1 VRPYQQLYYADRLR
15 EQVELLEELTAT
27 LAERGTP
34 ITELEA
40 KLLREAGTARLLEV
54 ENALRYEACRRTMT
68 PPRRAVARIRWYFH
82 PRIGILHHYDP
93 KPLTVP
99 AAYFATRAPALPPTI
114 SIVTPSYEQGR
125 FLERT
130 IYSVLSQGYPAL
142 EYVVQDG
149 GSSDETIEVI
159 RRYERQLVRWA
170 SERDNGQ
177 ADAINRG
184 FAGSSGEIMAWLN
197 SDDLL
202 LPGALAYVARYFAE
216 HPEVDV
222 VYGHRVMIDERDGQI
237 GAWIMPP
244 HDDFALTVADYI
256 PQETLFW
263 RRSIWEASGGGLDT
277 DFGYALDWD
286 LLLRFRDA
294 GARMVRLP
302 RFLGAFRIHDEQKST
317 AAIELGTIECERLR
331 ERVHGRHVTVDEV
344 LRRLQP
350 YFKRHL
356 LVHYRHRLLDR
367 LPLQRVVVRTLPP
380 ESDAIA
386 PAPQSEEREPGVL
399 GVPTATV
406 ALAPTPA
413 TAAAASIV
421 DADGDYGA
429 ATQRRDADVL
439 L

>member
-1 VRPYQQLYYADRLR
+1 MRGHQHLYYAERLR
-15 EQVELLEELTAT
+15 EQRQLLEEVTAT
-27 LAERGTP
+27 LAERATP
-34 ITELEA
+34 ISEVEA
-40 KLLREAGTARLLEV
+40 KLLIEAGSARLVEV
-54 ENALRYEACRRTMT
+54 ENALRHEAYRHSMT
-68 PPRRAVARIRWYFH
+68 LPRRAVARLRWYLH

-93 KPLTVP
+93 KPLMVP
-99 AAYFATRAPALPPTI
+99 ASYAETAPPAVPPTI

-130 IYSVLSQGYPAL
+130 IYSVVRQNYPAL
-142 EYVVQDG
+142 QYVVQDG
-149 GSSDETIEVI
+149 SSRDESVDVI

-170 SERDNGQ
+170 SEPDSGQ

-184 FAGSSGEIMAWLN
+184 FESLNGEIMAWLN

-202 LPGALAYVARYFAE
+202 LPGALAYVARFFAE

-222 VYGHRVMIDERDGQI
+222 VYGHRLMINERDGQI

-244 HDDFALTVADYI
+244 HDDLALTLADYI

-263 RRSIWEASGGGLDT
+263 RRSIWEASGGRLDT

-286 LLLRFRDA
+286 LLLRFREA
-294 GARMVRLP
+294 GANMVRLP
-302 RFLGAFRIHDEQKST
+302 RFLGAFRIHEEQKST
-317 AAIELGTIECERLR
+317 AAIDLGAEECDRLR
-331 ERVHGRHVTVDEV
+331 RRLHGRHVPVDEV

-367 LPLQRVVVRTLPP
+367 LPLPRAIVRTLPP
-380 ESDAIA
+380 ESRMAASLPDV
-386 PAPQSEEREPGVL
+386 QEREDRVL
-399 GVPTATV
+399 GVPSATA

-413 TAAAASIV
+413 TV
-421 DADGDYGA
+421 A
-429 ATQRRDADVL
+429 ATSSPAADTEYHVAARPRDV
-439 L
+439 